1 MRSNPD
7 KFSTDT
13 HSFMI
18 SLETA
23 RTSEEAK

>member
-13 HSFMI
+13 DSFMI
-18 SLETA
+18 PLDTA
-23 RTSEEAK
+23 RATEAVK